1 MKVKEV
7 ELKIFSKMSYYN
19 GSGYRTRYG
28 LTDMKSKT
36 KSSQK
41 FITDIPSIGF
51 VAKGTEIKNFYIFNG
66 EGYDTFT
73 NYEKFKEA
81 LANER

>member
-7 ELKIFSKMSYYN
+7 ELKIFSKTKYYN

-28 LTDMKSKT
+28 LTDKISESKT
-36 KSSQK
+36 SQK
-41 FITDIPSIGF
+41 FIVDIPAIGF
-51 VAKGTEIKNFYIFNG
+51 VAKGAEVMNFYIFNG

-73 NYEKFKEA
+73 NYEMFKNA